1 MAARKSSPRK
11 IRLLKKTR
19 QTSPVP
25 AWIILRTKRTV
36 RSNPKRRAWR
46 STDVEVGQLSQ
57 ELERVYTINLG
68 KALLSVDTHRAPRA
82 INMIKEFARH
92 HMKTEEIKIEEDL
105 AHQIWS
111 KGVRSPPRKIRV
123 RMSKTDEG
131 YVLVSPYTDE
141 KESKETSDKEV
152 KKGKSS
158 KDSKK
163 DTPVKDVTTD
173 APAKE
178 VKETPIKEVKKET
191 PAKEVKKETPIKE
204 VKKETPIKEVKK
216 AAPAKVKKE
225 TPAKEVKKKSKQ
237 KILFLLKN

>member
-1 MAARKSSPRK
+1 
-11 IRLLKKTR
+11 
-19 QTSPVP
+19 
-25 AWIILRTKRTV
+25 
-36 RSNPKRRAWR
+36 
-46 STDVEVGQLSQ
+46 LSQ

-191 PAKEVKKETPIKE
+191 PIKE

-225 TPAKEVKKKSKQ
+225 TPAKEVKKKSK
-237 KILFLLKN
+237 